1 MQTGGQEASVA
12 RKRPAETDAERLEE
26 GAAETAETDSD
37 KRIALKRKAEGDPSD
52 SEMEGSAMNSL
63 AELWHNEDDL
73 DGEVICSSCSSVI
86 VMLQAHTRLALTSQ
100 CVKSPRHLSHTTSAV
115 GTTSMTQWQAA
126 Q

>member
-52 SEMEGSAMNSL
+52 SEMEDSAMNSL
-63 AELWHNEDDL
+63 AELWHKEDDL
-73 DGEVICSSCSSVI
+73 
-86 VMLQAHTRLALTSQ
+86 
-100 CVKSPRHLSHTTSAV
+100 
-115 GTTSMTQWQAA
+115 AA
-126 Q
+126 A